1 MSSNPKAEIQI
12 TAESRTLGAKLR
24 EARAQLGKFGGELR
38 KEVFGKKLVENG
50 FFGEAGAHM
59 VGNLGASAAGAA
71 FSFMADQAKGVF
83 DFNNQLLR
91 FQLAARKTPEE
102 AAAIGQAVRQISSE
116 TGLAADTVL
125 GGARAFVDLAGAENY
140 STEALRAIARA
151 AQASGTAI
159 GDMSTVVYSLQNHL
173 KIRPEE
179 MENVLGGLI
188 NQSKDGTIHFQNMA
202 QEIIAVAPKFAR
214 FGVVGREGVAELGA
228 LFQIAG
234 SGFKDAAEA
243 STGIQGLFRG
253 LQLHEKLF
261 RKAGVATMAMG
272 KDGAKHL
279 RPLAD
284 IVNDISQS
292 KLMKDPS
299 LLLKDIGRGEGD
311 AALRLWIE
319 QMPKYLALIEAA
331 KANGVVSADLATYSA
346 SAGGKMAIA
355 FEKAKNEIAE
365 AFTPERIDAFT
376 QAAVKAAGALAGIA
390 TGVSSVLGF
399 VEKAAQG
406 FAMILGGKSA
416 EDQIAEVRA
425 NRMHERERFLER
437 GYDANHPNDDWFTD
451 EDYLE
456 RRKQAVDAQ
465 LGMEQDLE
473 DKLRAQIRGGTIKR
487 VMLNRMEGP
496 MPAGQARP
504 EFMDLGNYSEAE
516 LRNLKRIVHG
526 TTSDEA
532 MIQSL
537 IDTALAKMSDK
548 VTSAIKEGFKG
559 AKTEVKAD
567 GKAIVDVHRGSS
579 AHARRPGG

>member
-24 EARAQLGKFGGELR
+24 EARAQLGKFGGELK
-38 KEVFGKKLVENG
+38 KEVFGKKLVEKG

-59 VGNLGASAAGAA
+59 VGNLGSSAAGAA
-71 FSFMADQAKGVF
+71 FGFMADQAKGVF
-83 DFNNQLLR
+83 EFNNQLLR

-102 AAAIGQAVRQISSE
+102 AAAIGQSAREISSE

-202 QEIIAVAPKFAR
+202 QEIIGIAPKFAR
-214 FGVVGREGVAELGA
+214 FGTLGRQGVAELGA
-228 LFQIAG
+228 MFQIAG
-234 SGFKDAAEA
+234 SGFKDASQAA
-243 STGIQGLFRG
+243 TGLEGLFRG
-253 LQLHEKLF
+253 LQLHAKLF
-261 RKAGVATMAMG
+261 HKAGVETMSMG

-279 RPLAD
+279 RPLEE
-284 IVNDISQS
+284 IVAQISKS

-311 AALRLWIE
+311 AFLRLWIE
-319 QMPKYLALIEAA
+319 QMPKYMQLLEAA
-331 KANGVVSADLATYSA
+331 NANGVVAKDLAAYSA
-346 SAGGKMAIA
+346 SAGGRMAIA

-365 AFTPERIDAFT
+365 AFTPDRIDAFAS
-376 QAAVKAAGALAGIA
+376 AAVKAAGALASIA
-390 TGVSSVLGF
+390 SGMSATLGL

-406 FAMILGGKSA
+406 FAMIVGGKSWD
-416 EDQIAEVRA
+416 DQVATVRA
-425 NRMHERERFLER
+425 NRQHEREHLLESA
-437 GYDANHPNDDWFTD
+437 YDAAHPNQDHDD
-451 EDYLE
+451 EDYRARRDKAVHHDIGLE
-456 RRKQAVDAQ
+456 EYLKDQ
-465 LGMEQDLE
+465 LSTQF
-473 DKLRAQIRGGTIKR
+473 RGGTIHR
-487 VMLNRMEGP
+487 VARSGVYGP
-496 MPAGQARP
+496 TRP
-504 EFMDLGNYSEAE
+504 GDADPVAELGNFTPDE
-516 LRNLKRIVHG
+516 LRALKRTARG
-526 TTSDEA
+526 TSDEA
-532 MIQSL
+532 MITKL
-537 IDTALAKMSDK
+537 IDALLAKMSDE
-548 VTSAIKEGFKG
+548 VTGAIKEGFKG
-559 AKTEVKAD
+559 AKTTVKAD

>member
-1 MSSNPKAEIQI
+1 MSNPKAEIQI

-38 KEVFGKKLVENG
+38 KEVFGKKLVEKG

-71 FSFMADQAKGVF
+71 FGFMEDQARSVF
-83 DFNNQLLR
+83 DFNDQLLR
-91 FQLAARKTPEE
+91 FRLAARKTPEE

-151 AQASGTAI
+151 AQASSTAI

-284 IVNDISQS
+284 IVNDISKS

-319 QMPKYLALIEAA
+319 QMGKYRELVEAA
-331 KANGVVSADLATYSA
+331 RANGVVGNDLAAYSA
-346 SAGGKMAIA
+346 SPAGRVAIA
-355 FEKAKNEIAE
+355 WQKAKNEIAE
-365 AFTPERIDAFT
+365 AFTPERINAFADA
-376 QAAVKAAGALAGIA
+376 AAKAAGALAAAA
-390 TGVSSVLGF
+390 TGVSKAIGA
-399 VEKAAQG
+399 VEYVAEGMA
-406 FAMILGGKSA
+406 ILFGGKSA
-416 EDQIAEVRA
+416 DDQVAEVRA
-425 NRMHERERFLER
+425 KRMRERIAFLGR
-437 GYDANHPNDDWFTD
+437 GYDAQSGDDWFTD
-451 EDYLE
+451 EDYGE
-456 RRKQAVDAQ
+456 RRQKAIDAQ

-473 DKLRAQIRGGTIKR
+473 DKLTTQIRGGTIKR
-487 VMLNRMEGP
+487 RVLNRMEGP
-496 MPAGQARP
+496 MPAGQVRP

-537 IDTALAKMSDK
+537 IDTALAKMSEK

-579 AHARRPGG
+579 AHARRPGA

>member
-1 MSSNPKAEIQI
+1 VAWVPA
-12 TAESRTLGAKLR
+12 
-24 EARAQLGKFGGELR
+24 
-38 KEVFGKKLVENG
+38 
-50 FFGEAGAHM
+50 
-59 VGNLGASAAGAA
+59 
-71 FSFMADQAKGVF
+71 
-83 DFNNQLLR
+83 
-91 FQLAARKTPEE
+91 
-102 AAAIGQAVRQISSE
+102 
-116 TGLAADTVL
+116 
-125 GGARAFVDLAGAENY
+125 
-140 STEALRAIARA
+140 
-151 AQASGTAI
+151 
-159 GDMSTVVYSLQNHL
+159 LQNHL
-173 KIRPEE
+173 KIRPEA

-261 RKAGVATMAMG
+261 RKAGVATMSLG

-279 RPLAD
+279 RPLAG
-284 IVNDISQS
+284 IVNDISKS
-292 KLMKDPS
+292 RLMKDPS

-319 QMPKYLALIEAA
+319 QMPKFLELVEAA

-390 TGVSSVLGF
+390 TGVSSTLGL
-399 VEKAAQG
+399 VESAAQG
-406 FAMILGGKSA
+406 FAMIVGGKSW
-416 EDQIAEVRA
+416 EDQVTEVRA
-425 NRMHERERFLER
+425 NRMRERVRLLEG
-437 GYDANHPNDDWFTD
+437 GYDAGHPNADRSD
-451 EDYLE
+451 EAYLAQ
-456 RRKQAVDAQ
+456 RKRAVNAQ
-465 LGMEQDLE
+465 LGMERDLE
-473 DKLRAQIRGGTIKR
+473 DKLSTQIRGGTIQR
-487 VMLNRMEGP
+487 VMLNRMYGP
-496 MPAGQARP
+496 QRAGEARP

-516 LRNLKRIVHG
+516 LRRLKQTVHG

-532 MIQSL
+532 MIQRML
-537 IDTALAKMSDK
+537 DQAIAKLGDK
-548 VTSAIKEGFKG
+548 VTSAIQTGFKN

-579 AHARRPGG
+579 AHARRPGA